1 MSIAYKL
8 TTIANNVPIV
18 FGEGKKLGFDEG
30 LTDGEEIGYNIGYAA
45 HLKWFWDGMLNK
57 GNPANYIRRFY
68 RWTNTSIYQP
78 NQNIVHSTS
87 SADSAQD
94 TFRNAYFTDL
104 IVDNVFS
111 DASVLN
117 CTFYNCLYLLN
128 ARTLHVTEK
137 TSYASPFGLCSKL
150 TEIRIN
156 GTIGKNGLNFSAC
169 PLNLESAI
177 SVITHLKNFTETDPD
192 KVFTCTITFSPTT
205 WEYLDADGE
214 NSPNGTTWAEYV
226 AALGWNT

>member
-1 MSIAYKL
+1 MSIADKL
-8 TTIANNVPIV
+8 TAIAENEQRVY
-18 FGEGKKLGFDEG
+18 GAGKQAEK
-30 LTDGEEIGYNIGYAA
+30 
-45 HLKWFWDGMLNK
+45 KWFWDGMLNK

-68 RWTNTSIYQP
+68 RWTNASIYQP

-117 CTFYNCLYLLN
+117 CTFYNCLYLVN

-137 TSYASPFGLCSKL
+137 TGYASAFGLCSKL
-150 TEIRIN
+150 TQIRIN
-156 GTIGKNGLNFSAC
+156 GTIGQNGLNFSAC
-169 PLNLESAI
+169 PLDLESAI
-177 SVITHLKNFTETDPD
+177 SVITHLKNLTATDPSNAY
-192 KVFTCTITFSPTT
+192 TRTITFSPTT

-214 NSPNGTTWAEYV
+214 NSPDGTTWAEYIDS
-226 AALGWNT
+226 LGWNC